1 VRGGKLI
8 LLAFLLLLLLLLA
21 AQCQPASQ
29 PPTQPAE
36 RSPSSPPSP
45 TLLLIPPIQPGDGS
59 DLIDRLLER
68 GIIRVGVRVWPGAE
82 FSPPAFRG
90 FSNAVTGGAL
100 NGFEVD
106 IAWLVAEGLGLELE
120 LVEAYPP
127 VIASGDWRDEWDI
140 AIASLTPFDQSPEIM
155 AFSRPYGYTPMG
167 VLIPAEADNVQT
179 LGDLSNKKVGVLEYS
194 PYQRLL
200 TPEGRS
206 LTVGGQP
213 LVTPIP
219 TDVQPIPLSNL
230 LKAIH
235 ELGESGS
242 EQEAQVDAIFGP
254 APIFQ
259 EAIKSGL
266 PVKLAPQAQ
275 NVGFQPL
282 AIAVVPQDGLKVDR
296 LLAEINKILERLQQQ
311 GTLAEIYLRW
321 YEQDLSHISE

>member
-1 VRGGKLI
+1 MINHFFKPKLI
-8 LLAFLLLLLLLLA
+8 SIILLTFLLA
-21 AQCQPASQ
+21 AQCQPTPEPTTQ
-29 PPTQPAE
+29 PTTPPT
-36 RSPSSPPSP
+36 P
-45 TLLLIPPIQPGDGS
+45 TIRLIPPIQPGDGS

-90 FSNAVTGGAL
+90 FSHAATGGAL

-106 IAWLVAEGLGLELE
+106 IARLVAEGLGLELE

-127 VIASGDWRDEWDI
+127 VIASGDWQDEWDI

-155 AFSRPYGYTPMG
+155 TFSRPYSYVPMG

-194 PYQRLL
+194 TYQRLL
-200 TPEGRS
+200 TPGGQS

-213 LVTPIP
+213 VLTQMP

-242 EQEAQVDAIFGP
+242 EQKAQVEAIFGP
-254 APIFQ
+254 TPIFQ
-259 EAIKSGL
+259 EAIQSGL

-282 AIAVVPQDGLKVDR
+282 AIAVVSQDGLKVDR
-296 LLAEINKILERLQQQ
+296 LSAEINKILDRLQQQ

-321 YEQDLSHISE
+321 YEQDLSQISE